1 MPSNLD
7 RFKKDLESLLKQGE
21 LLLFA
26 MYYEQKPK
34 EMMLKLKENDRNS
47 TEKIFKRLPSFIDKY
62 QLWYSEALILIK
74 QLLPDRI
81 IDFISYYEKPKSR
94 KTISYENYKIS
105 DYLQGLVSSRGET
118 KIVGPDAAI
127 PQFKQQL
134 AILESAKRRF
144 ESSLFDIRQ
153 LVQADLFDS
162 ELDEAE
168 ELLKHGFERAAGAVS
183 GVVLERHLMQVCDN
197 HRLSIRKKNPSISDF
212 IECLKS
218 SNVIDT
224 AQWRSIQFLADIRNK
239 CDHSKKDEPTA
250 EEVEKLIQ
258 GTAEIIKT
266 LF

>member
-7 RFKKDLESLLKQGE
+7 RFKNDLESLIKQGE
-21 LLLFA
+21 LLLLA

-34 EMMLKLKENDRNS
+34 EMLLKLKKNDRNS
-47 TEKIFKRLPSFIDKY
+47 AEEIVKGLPSFVDKY
-62 QLWYSEALILIK
+62 QLWYSEALVLVK

-94 KTISYENYKIS
+94 KTISYENYRIS
-105 DYLQGLVSSRGET
+105 DYLQGLVSTRGER
-118 KIVGPDAAI
+118 KIVGPDAAV

-134 AILESAKRRF
+134 EILKSAKRRF
-144 ESSLFDIRQ
+144 DSSLFDIRQ

>member
-1 MPSNLD
+1 MNSNLD
-7 RFKKDLESLLKQGE
+7 RFKKDLESLIEEGDR
-21 LLLFA
+21 LLLA
-26 MYYEQKPK
+26 MFYELNPK
-34 EMMLKLKENDRNS
+34 EFLLELKKNDES
-47 TEKIFKRLPSFIDKY
+47 SAEEIVKGLPSFKDKY
-62 QLWYSEALILIK
+62 QSWYSEALMLIK

-94 KTISYENYKIS
+94 KTINYDNYKIS
-105 DYLQGLVSSRGET
+105 DYLQSIKVPFT
-118 KIVGPDAAI
+118 VGPDAAI

-183 GVVLERHLMQVCDN
+183 GVVLERHLMQVCDSHN
-197 HRLSIRKKNPSISDF
+197 LSTKKKNPSISDF
-212 IECLKS
+212 IECLKR
-218 SNVIDT
+218 SNVIET
-224 AQWRSIQFLADIRNK
+224 PQWRSIQFLADIRNK

-250 EEVEKLIQ
+250 EEVKKLIQ
-258 GTAEIIKT
+258 GTAEINKT

>member
-1 MPSNLD
+1 LGGIVVPSNLD
-7 RFKKDLESLLKQGE
+7 RFKKDLESLIEEGDR
-21 LLLFA
+21 LLLA
-26 MYYEQKPK
+26 MFYELNPK
-34 EMMLKLKENDRNS
+34 EFLLELKNDES
-47 TEKIFKRLPSFIDKY
+47 SSEEIVKGLPSFRNKY
-62 QLWYSEALILIK
+62 QSWYSEALILIK

-94 KTISYENYKIS
+94 KTINFDNYKIA
-105 DYLQGLVSSRGET
+105 DYLQSIEVPFT
-118 KIVGPDAAI
+118 VGPDAAI

-183 GVVLERHLMQVCDN
+183 AVVLERHLMQVCDN
-197 HRLSIRKKNPSISDF
+197 HNLSIKKKNPSISDF
-212 IECLKS
+212 NDCLKM
-218 SNVIDT
+218 SNVIET

-250 EEVEKLIQ
+250 EEVKKLIQ